1 MGWSGENRV
10 GGYVGSQDFGVCR
23 MWSLDYVEVAVD
35 SLGEDL
41 DHVDTLTVETESVQV
56 TESDR

>member
-1 MGWSGENRV
+1 
-10 GGYVGSQDFGVCR
+10 

-41 DHVDTLTVETESVQV
+41 DHVDTLTVTTDTETVQV
-56 TESDR
+56 TD

>member
-1 MGWSGENRV
+1 
-10 GGYVGSQDFGVCR
+10 

-41 DHVDTLTVETESVQV
+41 DHVDTLTVTTCQTESVQV

>member
-1 MGWSGENRV
+1 
-10 GGYVGSQDFGVCR
+10 